1 MNRTLHTT
9 TSLELQSLVMQSVRS
24 YTGKHLANTVD
35 SRFLYNMFTLHT
47 IGTLNDILF
56 TLKSQTHG
64 SINIGTSI

>member
-35 SRFLYNMFTLHT
+35 SRFLYNMFTF
-47 IGTLNDILF
+47 GTLNDILF